1 MRAASNYYDE
11 SKGLDQFALLVEKC
25 DPKVKGEDECDD
37 RKIAALVVPFIEVGF
52 IRWHATSPKEGTT
65 GGTFVFAGPFWGELE
80 ALREARAAAAH
91 WLPMHAATIRDAA
104 APRGSEVLVALL
116 SLSVQR
122 GYKPPAYMWCK
133 YGRQAM
139 GMLLGGEDLE
149 AAFEYA
155 RGNYTDAW
163 IAVMDTIRSG
173 VEMRI
178 LIRWR
183 SQFSEHDVVDIE
195 YVPQKGVFDLGVVT
209 KECLENVAKVHR
221 GEICPQIKKFLDEVA
236 AIAPGPLR
244 EEDMVSYAVVR
255 NFLSSNVGE
264 SSVVLAGDPTF
275 CAGVA
280 ELCLSGRGWRT
291 FWVRHLEEW
300 PPWLGV
306 LSLVA
311 GRLVVSS

>member
-1 MRAASNYYDE
+1 M
-11 SKGLDQFALLVEKC
+11 
-25 DPKVKGEDECDD
+25 
-37 RKIAALVVPFIEVGF
+37 EVGF
-52 IRWHATSPKEGTT
+52 IRWHSKSPKEGTS

-149 AAFEYA
+149 AAFEKA
-155 RGNYTDAW
+155 REDYTGAW
-163 IAVMDTIRSG
+163 IAVMDAIRSG

-183 SQFSEHDVVDIE
+183 SQFSEHDVVDVE
-195 YVPQKGVFDLGVVT
+195 YVPEKGVFDLGVVT
-209 KECLENVAKVHR
+209 KECLEHPTRVAR

-244 EEDMVSYAVVR
+244 EEDKVSRDVVAD
-255 NFLSSNVGE
+255 FLDSKVGH

-275 CAGVA
+275 CVGVD
-280 ELCLSGRGWRT
+280 ELCLSARGWRS

-306 LSLVA
+306 LSLDE
-311 GRLVVSS
+311 GRRLVVSS

>member
-1 MRAASNYYDE
+1 VRAASQYYDK
-11 SKGLDQFALLVEKC
+11 SKGLDQFAQRIKEC
-25 DPKVKGEDECDD
+25 DPKVDGEDECDD

-52 IRWHATSPKEGTT
+52 VRWHATSPKEGTS

-80 ALREARAAAAH
+80 ALREARAAAAP
-91 WLPMHAATIRDAA
+91 LTTATQIRNAAL
-104 APRGSEVLVALL
+104 RGSEALVALL

-139 GMLLGGEDLE
+139 GIITGGEDLE
-149 AAFEYA
+149 AAFEDA

-183 SQFSEHDVVDIE
+183 SQFSEHDVVDVE
-195 YVPQKGVFDLGVVT
+195 YVPEKGVFDLGVVT

-244 EEDMVSYAVVR
+244 EEDKVSYSVVA
-255 NFLSSNVGE
+255 NFLSGEVGS

-280 ELCLSGRGWRT
+280 ELCLSSRGWRA

-300 PPWLGV
+300 PPWLGE

>member
-1 MRAASNYYDE
+1 M
-11 SKGLDQFALLVEKC
+11 
-25 DPKVKGEDECDD
+25 
-37 RKIAALVVPFIEVGF
+37 EVGF
-52 IRWHATSPKEGTT
+52 IRWHATSPKEGTSAP

-80 ALREARAAAAH
+80 ALREVRAAAAP
-91 WLPMHAATIRDAA
+91 LSTATQIRNA
-104 APRGSEVLVALL
+104 APRGSEALVALL

-149 AAFEYA
+149 AAFEKA
-155 RGNYTDAW
+155 REDYTGAW
-163 IAVMDTIRSG
+163 IAVMDAIRSG

-183 SQFSEHDVVDIE
+183 SQFSEHDVVDVE
-195 YVPQKGVFDLGVVT
+195 YVPEKGVFDLGVVT
-209 KECLENVAKVHR
+209 KECLEHPTRVAR

-244 EEDMVSYAVVR
+244 EEDKVSKSVVA
-255 NFLSSNVGE
+255 NFLSGEVGS

-275 CAGVA
+275 CVGVD
-280 ELCLSGRGWRT
+280 ELCLSARGWRS

-306 LSLVA
+306 LSLDE
-311 GRLVVSS
+311 GRRLVVSS

>member
-11 SKGLDQFALLVEKC
+11 SKGLDQFAQRIKEC
-25 DPKVKGEDECDD
+25 DPKVDGEDECDD
-37 RKIAALVVPFIEVGF
+37 RKIAALVVPFMEVGF
-52 IRWHATSPKEGTT
+52 VRWHATSPKEGTSGP

-80 ALREARAAAAH
+80 ALREARADAA
-91 WLPMHAATIRDAA
+91 WNPGKATQIRNA
-104 APRGSEVLVALL
+104 APRGSEALVALL

-139 GMLLGGEDLE
+139 AIITGGEDLE

-173 VEMRI
+173 VAMRI
-178 LIRWR
+178 FIRWR
-183 SQFSEHDVVDIE
+183 SQFSEHDVVDVE
-195 YVPQKGVFDLGVVT
+195 YVPEKGVFDLGIVT

-236 AIAPGPLR
+236 AIAPGPLG
-244 EEDMVSYAVVR
+244 EEAKVSRDVVR
-255 NFLSSNVGE
+255 AFLDSEVRH
-264 SSVVLAGDPTF
+264 SSVLLKLHASSF
-275 CAGVA
+275 
-280 ELCLSGRGWRT
+280 
-291 FWVRHLEEW
+291 
-300 PPWLGV
+300 PPSSPRCSRRF
-306 LSLVA
+306 SLIPA
-311 GRLVVSS
+311 

>member
-1 MRAASNYYDE
+1 M
-11 SKGLDQFALLVEKC
+11 
-25 DPKVKGEDECDD
+25 
-37 RKIAALVVPFIEVGF
+37 EVGF
-52 IRWHATSPKEGTT
+52 IRWHATSPKEGTSAP

-80 ALREARAAAAH
+80 ALREARAAAAL
-91 WLPMHAATIRDAA
+91 WPPAAAQIRGG
-104 APRGSEVLVALL
+104 APRGSEALVALL

-149 AAFEYA
+149 AAFEKA
-155 RGNYTDAW
+155 REDYTGAW
-163 IAVMDTIRSG
+163 IAVMDAIRSG

-183 SQFSEHDVVDIE
+183 SQFSEHDVVDVE
-195 YVPQKGVFDLGVVT
+195 YVPEKGVFDLGVVT

-244 EEDMVSYAVVR
+244 EEDMVSPSVVE
-255 NFLSSNVGE
+255 NFLDSRVGH

-280 ELCLSGRGWRT
+280 ELCLSGRGWRA

>member
-1 MRAASNYYDE
+1 MRAASQYYDK

-25 DPKVKGEDECDD
+25 DPKVDGEDECDD
-37 RKIAALVVPFIEVGF
+37 RKIAALVVPFMEVGF
-52 IRWHATSPKEGTT
+52 VRWHATSPKEGTS

-80 ALREARAAAAH
+80 ALSEARAAAAL
-91 WLPMHAATIRDAA
+91 WPVAAANIRGG
-104 APRGSEVLVALL
+104 APRGSEALVALL

-139 GMLLGGEDLE
+139 GILLGGEDLE
-149 AAFEYA
+149 AAFEKA
-155 RGNYTDAW
+155 RMEYTGAW
-163 IAVMDTIRSG
+163 IAVMDAIRSG
-173 VEMRI
+173 VAIRI
-178 LIRWR
+178 FIRWR

-236 AIAPGPLR
+236 AIAPGPIR
-244 EEDMVSYAVVR
+244 EEDKVSFSVVA
-255 NFLSSNVGE
+255 NFLRGEVGS
-264 SSVVLAGDPTF
+264 SSVLLAGDPTF
-275 CAGVA
+275 CVGVD
-280 ELCLSGRGWRT
+280 ELCLSARSWRS

-306 LSLVA
+306 LSLDE
-311 GRLVVSS
+311 GRRLVVSS

>member
-1 MRAASNYYDE
+1 MRAASQYYDK

-25 DPKVKGEDECDD
+25 DPKVDGEDECDD
-37 RKIAALVVPFIEVGF
+37 RKIAALVVPFMEVGF
-52 IRWHATSPKEGTT
+52 VRWHATSPKEGTS

-80 ALREARAAAAH
+80 ALREARAAA
-91 WLPMHAATIRDAA
+91 TVRGIDTKIRDA
-104 APRGSEVLVALL
+104 APRGSEALVALL

-139 GMLLGGEDLE
+139 AIITGGEDLE
-149 AAFEYA
+149 AAFEKA
-155 RGNYTDAW
+155 REDYTGAW
-163 IAVMDTIRSG
+163 IAVMDAIRSG

-178 LIRWR
+178 FIRWR
-183 SQFSEHDVVDIE
+183 SQFSEHDVVDVE
-195 YVPQKGVFDLGVVT
+195 YVPEKGVFDLGVVT
-209 KECLENVAKVHR
+209 KECLEHPTRVAR

-244 EEDMVSYAVVR
+244 DEDRVSPSVVR
-255 NFLSSNVGE
+255 DFLDSKVGH

-280 ELCLSGRGWRT
+280 ELCLSARGWRS

-306 LSLVA
+306 LSLDE
-311 GRLVVSS
+311 GRRLVVSS